1 MLSPEDAW
9 AAVAAEAETL
19 GSERVT
25 RAAAVGRILAE
36 GLTATVD
43 VPAHDVSAMDG
54 FALGGDVEPGAV
66 LPVGGIVAAGDPPG
80 AELRPGTA
88 LRIMTGAPTPAGAD
102 RVVPIEQTE
111 FDAGAAGTDGCA
123 GLPTRRVRGSSDPL
137 PPKGA
142 SAAGTGTVR
151 IVETVPA
158 GRHIRRQAEVTAA
171 GGPLLAEGELL
182 TPGGAGVLATHG
194 IHEARVVR
202 RPAVATLS
210 TGDEV
215 VPAEAEPGPGQ
226 LRDSHRDFLRAAL
239 SQLGIEA
246 RSLGI
251 ARDDPAELRAKVERG
266 LDADVLLISGGVSM
280 GEFDFVEQV
289 LGDTGVGCRIL
300 FDAVAIQPGKPV
312 VAARHDRGWVFGL
325 PGNPASAMV
334 TYWLFVRPLLRR
346 MTGTDDGYWRGALR
360 GRLKGGLP
368 PAKGRDRF
376 LPCRLETSS
385 GEVLVD
391 PRSPLGS
398 HDLVAYGA
406 GAGLVRVPK
415 FSAPAVAGDPCE
427 ALPLGARIP

>member
-9 AAVAAEAETL
+9 SAIATEAETL
-19 GSERVT
+19 GIEQVS
-25 RAAAVGRILAE
+25 RAAAVGRVLAE
-36 GLTATVD
+36 DLTATVD

-54 FALGGDVEPGAV
+54 FALGGDVDAGTV
-66 LPVGGIVAAGDPPG
+66 LPVDGIVAAGDPPG
-80 AELRPGTA
+80 AELRPGAA
-88 LRIMTGAPTPAGAD
+88 LRIMTGAPAPAGAD
-102 RVVPIEQTE
+102 RVIPIEQTE
-111 FDAGAAGTDGCA
+111 FGAA
-123 GLPTRRVRGSSDPL
+123 
-137 PPKGA
+137 
-142 SAAGTGTVR
+142 AAGTGTVR

-158 GRHIRRQAEVTAA
+158 GSHIRRQAVVTAA
-171 GGPLLAEGELL
+171 GGPLLAVGELL
-182 TPGGAGVLATHG
+182 TPGGSGVLATHG
-194 IHEARVVR
+194 IHEAPVYR
-202 RPAVATLS
+202 RPTVATLS
-210 TGDEV
+210 TGDEI

-251 ARDDPAELRAKVERG
+251 ARDDPVELRAKVERG
-266 LDADVLLISGGVSM
+266 LDSDVLLISGGVSM

-289 LGDTGVGCRIL
+289 LGDTGLGCRFL
-300 FDAVAIQPGKPV
+300 FDAVAIQPGKPL

-334 TYWLFVRPLLRR
+334 TYWLLVRPLLRR
-346 MTGTDDGYWRGALR
+346 MTGLADGFWQGALR

-368 PAKGRDRF
+368 FAKGRDRF
-376 LPCRLETSS
+376 LPCRLEFSS

-391 PRSPLGS
+391 PRPPLGS

-415 FSAPAVAGDPCE
+415 FSAPAAVGESCE
-427 ALPLGARIP
+427 VLPL

>member
-9 AAVAAEAETL
+9 AAIAAEAETL
-19 GSERVT
+19 DIEHVS
-25 RAAAVGRILAE
+25 RADAVGRVLAK

-54 FALGGDVEPGAV
+54 FALGGDIEAGAA
-66 LPVGGIVAAGDPPG
+66 LPVDGIVAAGDPPG
-80 AELRPGTA
+80 AELRPGAA
-88 LRIMTGAPTPAGAD
+88 LRIMTGAPAPAGTD
-102 RVVPIEQTE
+102 RVIPIEQTE
-111 FDAGAAGTDGCA
+111 FEAGD
-123 GLPTRRVRGSSDPL
+123 
-137 PPKGA
+137 
-142 SAAGTGTVR
+142 AGTGTVR
-151 IVETVPA
+151 IVEAVPA
-158 GRHIRRQAEVTAA
+158 GSHIRRQAEVTAA

-194 IHEARVVR
+194 IHEAPAYR
-202 RPAVATLS
+202 RPTVATLS

-239 SQLGIEA
+239 SQLGVEA

-266 LDADVLLISGGVSM
+266 LDSDVLLISGGVSM

-289 LGDTGVGCRIL
+289 LGDTGLGCRIL
-300 FDAVAIQPGKPV
+300 FDAVAIQPGKPL

-334 TYWLFVRPLLRR
+334 TYWLFVRPLLRV
-346 MTGTDDGYWRGALR
+346 MAGAEDSFWQGALR
-360 GRLKGGLP
+360 GRLRGGLP
-368 PAKGRDRF
+368 FAKGRDRF
-376 LPCRLETSS
+376 LPCRLEFSS

-391 PRSPLGS
+391 PRPPLGS

-415 FSAPAVAGDPCE
+415 FSAPAAAGEPCE
-427 ALPLGARIP
+427 ALPL

>member
-1 MLSPEDAW
+1 MLSPEEAW
-9 AAVAAEAETL
+9 TAIAAEAETL
-19 GSERVT
+19 PIERVS
-25 RAAAVGRILAE
+25 RADAVGRVLAE

-54 FALGGDVEPGAV
+54 FALGGDIEAGAALAV
-66 LPVGGIVAAGDPPG
+66 DGIVAAGDPPG
-80 AELRPGTA
+80 AELRPGAA
-88 LRIMTGAPTPAGAD
+88 LRIMTGAPAPAGSD
-102 RVVPIEQTE
+102 RVIPIEQTE
-111 FDAGAAGTDGCA
+111 FKAGDAA
-123 GLPTRRVRGSSDPL
+123 
-137 PPKGA
+137 
-142 SAAGTGTVR
+142 TVR
-151 IVETVPA
+151 IVETVPT
-158 GRHIRRQAEVTAA
+158 GSHIRRQAEVTAV

-194 IHEARVVR
+194 IHEAPVYR
-202 RPAVATLS
+202 RPTVATLS

-239 SQLGIEA
+239 AQLGIEA

-266 LDADVLLISGGVSM
+266 LDSDVLLISGGVSM

-289 LGDTGVGCRIL
+289 LGDTGLGCRIL
-300 FDAVAIQPGKPV
+300 FDAVAIQPGKPL

-334 TYWLFVRPLLRR
+334 TYWLLVRPLLRQ
-346 MTGTDDGYWRGALR
+346 MTGIADSFWQGALR

-368 PAKGRDRF
+368 FAKGRDRF
-376 LPCRLETSS
+376 LPCRLEFSS

-391 PRSPLGS
+391 PRPPLGS

-415 FSAPAVAGDPCE
+415 FSAPAAAGEPCE
-427 ALPLGARIP
+427 VLPL

>member
-19 GSERVT
+19 GSERAT
-25 RAAAVGRILAE
+25 RAAAVGRVLAE

-102 RVVPIEQTE
+102 RVIPIEQTE
-111 FDAGAAGTDGCA
+111 FDAGAAGT
-123 GLPTRRVRGSSDPL
+123 
-137 PPKGA
+137 
-142 SAAGTGTVR
+142 AGTGAVR

-202 RPAVATLS
+202 RPTVATLS

-346 MTGTDDGYWRGALR
+346 MTGIDDGYWRGALR

-376 LPCRLETSS
+376 LPCRLDTSS

-391 PRSPLGS
+391 PRPPLGS

-427 ALPLGARIP
+427 ALPLGARIL